1 MPKNRKKMDNYS
13 SQKKCRKMDI
23 YIPKISE
30 KDGHYMLS
38 IFFGFYGQLYKSIDK
53 SIFLETFKK

>member
-1 MPKNRKKMDNYS
+1 
-13 SQKKCRKMDI
+13 MDI